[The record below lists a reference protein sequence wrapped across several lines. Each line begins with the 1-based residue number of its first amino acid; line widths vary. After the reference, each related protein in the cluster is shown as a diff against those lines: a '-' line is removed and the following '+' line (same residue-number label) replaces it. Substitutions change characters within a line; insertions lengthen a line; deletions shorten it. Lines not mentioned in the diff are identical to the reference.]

1 MSNSPPLG
9 LRLGVEAGEVTLQDG
24 TASNPIRLPFSE
36 EAVNTP
42 KVRAADRH
50 SRRGV
55 AENIGLDHLEHV
67 STFVADWVADTF
79 GEIGR

>member
-42 KVRAADRH
+42 KCELRIVTPDE
-50 SRRGV
+50 G
-55 AENIGLDHLEHV
+55 
-67 STFVADWVADTF
+67 
-79 GEIGR
+79 